1 MSGVQKRTVGVVVG
15 DRMDKTAVVAVERTV
30 LDPRYRKY
38 IRRSKKYK
46 VHDPRNEAK
55 VGDRV
60 EIAECRP
67 ISKTKAWRLVR
78 ILGAD
83 DARQAPR

>member
-38 IRRSKKYK
+38 VRRSKKYK

-83 DARQAPR
+83 DARQVHR